1 MLPSTD
7 LPKPTNPFNSFFSF
21 RPSDSPSNFCCVS
34 PTSLQVAYIL
44 LCNASKAHPGLTVSV
59 LELKSCK
66 LLLERRLQKA
76 IREII
81 IRPWSCCCNGSGCPV
96 TSSQPGLRGFQIRE
110 HEQREKPGNC
120 CLWDYILTGSPS
132 LFSYVD
138 SKLDTRQTKKC
149 KRARRKQGG
158 YNTLIRGKSYRQSAN
173 LCFCTGWR
181 L

>member
-1 MLPSTD
+1 MLLVISAVSHPPPSKLLT
-7 LPKPTNPFNSFFSF
+7 SS
-21 RPSDSPSNFCCVS
+21 SSPCAM
-34 PTSLQVAYIL
+34 PPWAD
-44 LCNASKAHPGLTVSV
+44 SV

-81 IRPWSCCCNGSGCPV
+81 DRPWSCCCNGSGCPV
-96 TSSQPGLRGFQIRE
+96 TSSQPRLRGFQITE

-132 LFSYVD
+132 VFSYVN
-138 SKLDTRQTKKC
+138 SKLDTGQTKKC
-149 KRARRKQGG
+149 ERARRKKGG
-158 YNTLIRGKSYRQSAN
+158 YNTSIRSKSWGQSAN